1 VTKELGKARA
11 LTGIL
16 AAQSAEMRAK
26 GAALIQQA
34 DRLLCESWNERM
46 WSDGEPIDPSPTID
60 QAINGGFPCWKSSVH
75 GARRRTTSIWQ
86 LLSTRRPPSC
96 TILQAVCAAASAPR
110 TGGVR
115 RRPCSNLI
123 GSCFTPEWRS
133 RLRSQQESLT
143 LAYSNHER
151 TPKVQTATAYLETL
165 NPEQRRAVEHGPAG
179 GLASPPLLVIAGAG
193 SGKTNTL
200 AHRVAHLIVQGADPR
215 RILLMTFSR
224 RAASEMTKR
233 VERIARKVLGDNA
246 GIMTDALTWAGTY
259 HGIGARL
266 LREYAEQ
273 IGLDPAFTIHDR
285 EDSADLMN
293 LVRHEKGFSKT
304 ESRFPTKGA
313 CLSIYSRCVNAEMPI
328 EQVIGTSYPWCAG
341 WAAELKEL
349 FAAYVEAKQKQ
360 NVLDYDD
367 LLLYWAQ
374 MVGDAGFAD
383 DIGGRFD
390 HVLVDEYQDTN
401 RLQSSILLA
410 LKPGGRGLTVVGDD
424 AQSIYSFRAA
434 TVRNILD
441 FPNQF
446 SPPANIITLD
456 RNYRSTQTILA
467 AANGVISLS
476 KERFT
481 KNLWTER
488 TSGAKPQL
496 VTVRDEADQARFIVE
511 RILENRESGTL
522 LKEQAVLFRTS
533 SHSGP
538 LEIEL
543 TRRNIPFVKFGGL
556 KFLDAA
562 HIKDML
568 ALLRFVE
575 NPRDRVAG
583 FRLLHLLPGIGS
595 ATAQRVLDHMAEA
608 ADPIT
613 ALAGIPTP
621 PRTGDDWKGFVE
633 TLGNLRYSEWPVD
646 LERARLWYEPHLD
659 RIHEDAETRR
669 ADLLQLEQIASGYPS
684 RERFLTELTLDPPDA
699 TSDQAG
705 VPLLDEDYLILSTI
719 HSAKGQEWKSVY
731 LLNVVDGCMPS
742 DLGAGTSAEIEE
754 ERRLLYVAMTRA
766 KDDLHLVVPQRFFV
780 HGQHAQGDRH
790 LYASR
795 TRFIP
800 EKLLGLFERTAWP
813 FVPAGTGA
821 RTAGPGP
828 RVDIGARMRGMW
840 R

>member
-1 VTKELGKARA
+1 
-11 LTGIL
+11 
-16 AAQSAEMRAK
+16 
-26 GAALIQQA
+26 
-34 DRLLCESWNERM
+34 
-46 WSDGEPIDPSPTID
+46 
-60 QAINGGFPCWKSSVH
+60 
-75 GARRRTTSIWQ
+75 
-86 LLSTRRPPSC
+86 
-96 TILQAVCAAASAPR
+96 
-110 TGGVR
+110 
-115 RRPCSNLI
+115 
-123 GSCFTPEWRS
+123 
-133 RLRSQQESLT
+133 
-143 LAYSNHER
+143 
-151 TPKVQTATAYLETL
+151 VQTATAYLDTL
-165 NPEQRRAVEHGPAG
+165 NSEQRRAVEHGAAG
-179 GLASPPLLVIAGAG
+179 GLAAPPLLVIAGAG

-200 AHRVAHLIVQGADPR
+200 AHRVAHLIVRGADPR

-233 VERIARKVLGDNA
+233 VERIARKVMGDNA

-273 IGLDPAFTIHDR
+273 VSLDAAFTIHDR

-293 LVRHEKGFSKT
+293 LVRHDKGFSKT
-304 ESRFPTKGA
+304 ESRFPTKGT
-313 CLSIYSRCVNAEMPI
+313 CLSIYSRCVNAELPV
-328 EQVIGTSYPWCAG
+328 EQVIGTSYPWCSG
-341 WAAELKEL
+341 WVAELKDL
-349 FAAYVEAKQKQ
+349 FAAYVEAKQKH

-374 MVGDAGFAD
+374 MVGDAGLAD

-446 SPPANIITLD
+446 SPPASIITLD

-467 AANGVISLS
+467 AANGVIGLA

-488 TSGAKPQL
+488 TSAAKPQL
-496 VTVRDEADQARFIVE
+496 VSVRDEAEQARFIVE
-511 RILENRESGTL
+511 RVLENRESGIF

-543 TRRNIPFVKFGGL
+543 TRRNVPFVKFGGL

-568 ALLRFVE
+568 GLLRFVE

-608 ADPIT
+608 ADPIA
-613 ALAGIPTP
+613 ALAGLPTP
-621 PRTGDDWKGFVE
+621 PRSGKDWKEFVE
-633 TLGNLRYSEWPVD
+633 TLSDLQYSEWPVD
-646 LERARLWYEPHLD
+646 LERARLWYEPHLE
-659 RIHEDAETRR
+659 RIHEDADTRR
-669 ADLLQLEQIASGYPS
+669 ADLLQLEQIAAGYPS

-731 LLNVVDGCMPS
+731 VLNVVDGCMPS
-742 DLGAGTSAEIEE
+742 DLGAGTSADLEE
-754 ERRLLYVAMTRA
+754 ERRLLYVAITRA
-766 KDDLHLVVPQRFFV
+766 KDSLHLMVPQRFFT
-780 HGQHAQGDRH
+780 HGQRSQGDRH
-790 LYASR
+790 VYASR
-795 TRFIP
+795 SRFIP
-800 EKLLGLFERTAWP
+800 EKLLGLFERTRWP
-813 FVPAGTGA
+813 VAAAGATVRSASEGS
-821 RTAGPGP
+821 RI
-828 RVDIGARMRGMW
+828 DIGARMRGMW